1 MSLST
6 IDYTVSADLFTD
18 INPQGLQ
25 QENSARAFQIELRKR
40 LKDEFP
46 KANIFLKWNPNRT
59 GAADVFTL
67 PEAGAPQAK
76 VVAIASEA
84 HAADRSATRRDRP
97 PARRLKVHF
106 QGWG

>member
-18 INPQGLQ
+18 IDPVGLQ

-67 PEAGAPQAK
+67 PEAADPQAK
-76 VVAIASEA
+76 VVAIADA
-84 HAADRSATRRDRP
+84 LHAERAIWLRYDNAP
-97 PARRLKVHF
+97 VHA
-106 QGWG
+106 